1 MTNKEIFEMCER
13 PFTPQVTMEQIM
25 SGDCDIKKFISWNI
39 DHRISVL
46 KNEHDECVGMIMKMD
61 NSRYDDMVFIT
72 LSWDDT
78 YRIRFVNKNF
88 EILKDIEG
96 IYCDFQEDQES
107 GSGADLVWQSSYDT
121 SEELD
126 SSGCCQTSLSAGIDP
141 ELFPV
146 LHFVRFLFYILLT
159 K

>member
-1 MTNKEIFEMCER
+1 
-13 PFTPQVTMEQIM
+13 MEQIM

-96 IYCDFQEDQES
+96 IYCDQLYEVIDN
-107 GSGADLVWQSSYDT
+107 T
-121 SEELD
+121 MD
-126 SSGCCQTSLSAGIDP
+126 SVMKVEFSLN
-141 ELFPV
+141 
-146 LHFVRFLFYILLT
+146 
-159 K
+159 